1 MPDRR
6 PIVPLVVLMG
16 LAFCTP
22 PARAQAVLLKPARVF
37 DGVADE
43 PHAGWVVVV
52 EKGAITSAG
61 LEASVK
67 VPEGSK
73 TIDLPGCTLVP
84 GLIDAHSHL
93 LLHAYDE
100 AQWEDQVLLEPL
112 ALRVCRA
119 TNHLKLDLM
128 AGFTT
133 LRDLGTE
140 GAGYADVGLRQA
152 VEKGIVPGP
161 RLLVATRAIVAT
173 GTYAPSGFAP
183 EWHIPQ
189 GAEEADG
196 ETLRRVV
203 RDQIGRGADVIKVY
217 ADNARG
223 ATFSVD
229 ELKLIVETA
238 RSQSRPVSAHAT
250 TKEGMT
256 RAATAGV
263 STIEHGEGGD
273 AEVFKLMADRKVA
286 FCPTLTVFEATARFR
301 GYRPGVDREPARM
314 RQARGAFKAALASG
328 VTIINGSDV
337 GAFAHGELG
346 RELEL
351 MVDFGMTPTQALKAA
366 TSTAAGVLGL
376 GEKVGTI
383 KPGLRADLVARRR
396 RPDPRDRRRPQGEA
410 GDEGRRDPSPAI
422 AHRERRIGPSSGDRP
437 IARVIWVPGP
447 PG

>member
-1 MPDRR
+1 MTSRA
-6 PIVPLVVLMG
+6 VLLIPALLG
-16 LAFCTP
+16 LASSTSP
-22 PARAQAVLLKPARVF
+22 VQAQSVLLKPALVF

-43 PHAGWVVVV
+43 PYAGWAVLVQ
-52 EKGAITSAG
+52 KGAIAAAG
-61 LEASVK
+61 PEASMK
-67 VPEGSK
+67 VPDETR
-73 TIDLPGCTLVP
+73 TIDLPGCTLLP

-112 ALRVCRA
+112 ALRVARA

-183 EWHIPQ
+183 ELTIPQ

-196 ETLRRVV
+196 ENLRRVV
-203 RDQIGRGADVIKVY
+203 RDQISRGADVIKVY
-217 ADNARG
+217 ADNAKG
-223 ATFSVD
+223 ATFSID

-238 RSQSRPVSAHAT
+238 RSQGRPVSAHAT

-256 RAATAGV
+256 RAAYAGV
-263 STIEHGEGGD
+263 ATIEHGEGGD
-273 AEVFKLMADRKVA
+273 ADVFKLMAERKVA
-286 FCPTLTVFEATARFR
+286 FCPTLTVLEALARFR
-301 GYRPGVDREPARM
+301 GYRPGVDPESARM
-314 RQARGAFKAALASG
+314 KKARGAFKAALAAG

-351 MVDFGMTPTQALKAA
+351 MVDYGMTPVQALKAA
-366 TSTAAGVLGL
+366 TSTASSILGL
-376 GEKVGTI
+376 GEKVGAI
-383 KPGLRADLVARRR
+383 KPGLRADLVAVDG
-396 RPDPRDRRRPQGEA
+396 DPTRE
-410 GDEGRRDPSPAI
+410 I
-422 AHRERRIGPSSGDRP
+422 ASVRKVKLVMKDGVIHRQP
-437 IARVIWVPGP
+437 
-447 PG
+447 

>member
-1 MPDRR
+1 MPKSRSA
-6 PIVPLVVLMG
+6 LVLLLILMG
-16 LAFCTP
+16 LASPTRR
-22 PARAQAVLLKPARVF
+22 AQAQAVLLKPARVF
-37 DGVADE
+37 DGLADE
-43 PHAGWVVVV
+43 PHAGWVVLV
-52 EKGAITSAG
+52 EKGAIASAG
-61 LEASVK
+61 PEGSVK
-67 VPEGSK
+67 VPDGAR
-73 TIDLPGCTLVP
+73 TIDLPGCTLLP
-84 GLIDAHSHL
+84 GLIDAHTHL
-93 LLHAYDE
+93 LLHSYE
-100 AQWEDQVLLEPL
+100 EMSWEDQVLLEPL

-152 VEKGIVPGP
+152 VERGIVPGP

-217 ADNARG
+217 ADNAKG
-223 ATFSVD
+223 ATFSAE
-229 ELKLIVETA
+229 ELRLIVETA
-238 RSQSRPVSAHAT
+238 GSQSRPVSAHAT
-250 TKEGMT
+250 TREGMI

-273 AEVFKLMADRKVA
+273 AEVFALMAERKVA

-301 GYRPGVDREPARM
+301 GYRPGVDPEPARM
-314 RQARGAFKAALASG
+314 RKARAAFKAALAAD

-337 GAFAHGELG
+337 GAFAHGELA

-366 TSTAAGVLGL
+366 TSTASEALGL
-376 GEKVGTI
+376 GTKLGAI
-383 KPGLRADLVARRR
+383 KPGLRADLVAVE
-396 RPDPRDRRRPQGEA
+396 GE
-410 GDEGRRDPSPAI
+410 PARAI
-422 AHRERRIGPSSGDRP
+422 SAIRKVKLVMKDGVVHRQP
-437 IARVIWVPGP
+437 
-447 PG
+447 

>member
-1 MPDRR
+1 MPRHC
-6 PIVPLVVLMG
+6 PV
-16 LAFCTP
+16 TP
-22 PARAQAVLLKPARVF
+22 TLILGVIGVACLSSAASAQGPRARSPKPPAQAVVLKPARVF
-37 DGVADE
+37 DGVEAE
-43 PHAGWVVVV
+43 PRAGWVVLVRDGSIV
-52 EKGAITSAG
+52 GAG
-61 LEASVK
+61 PEASVK
-67 VPEGSK
+67 VPDGAR
-73 TIDLPGCTLVP
+73 TIDLPGCTLLP
-84 GLIDAHSHL
+84 GLIDAHSHI
-93 LLHAYDE
+93 LLHSYAE
-100 AQWEDQVLLEPL
+100 AEWDDQVLKEPL
-112 ALRVCRA
+112 ALRVARA

-140 GAGYADVGLRQA
+140 GAGQADVGLRQA
-152 VEKGIVPGP
+152 VEQGIIPGP

-173 GTYAPSGFAP
+173 RTYAPDGFAP
-183 EWHIPQ
+183 ELNIPQ

-238 RSQSRPVSAHAT
+238 RSANRPVSAHAT
-250 TKEGMT
+250 SREGMF

-273 AEVFKLMADRKVA
+273 AEVFRLMAERKVA

-301 GYRPGVDREPARM
+301 GYRPGLDTEPPRLAKARS
-314 RQARGAFKAALASG
+314 AFKLALQSG

-337 GAFAHGELG
+337 GPFPHGEQG

-351 MVDFGMTPTQALKAA
+351 MVDFGMTPVDALKSA
-366 TSTAAGVLGL
+366 TSIASGAIGL
-376 GEKVGTI
+376 GDKVGAI
-383 KPGLRADLVARRR
+383 KPGLRADLVAVDG
-396 RPDPRDRRRPQGEA
+396 DPT
-410 GDEGRRDPSPAI
+410 
-422 AHRERRIGPSSGDRP
+422 REISSVRKIRLVMKDGVVYP
-437 IARVIWVPGP
+437 EP
-447 PG
+447 

>member
-1 MPDRR
+1 LSTGLGKQRNDKDQPTPTHRESNMTSRAF
-6 PIVPLVVLMG
+6 PIIVALTG
-16 LAFCTP
+16 LASSTSL
-22 PARAQAVLLKPARVF
+22 AHAQAVLLKPARVF
-37 DGVADE
+37 DGVAGE
-43 PHAGWVVVV
+43 PHAGWVVLV
-52 EKGAITSAG
+52 EKGAIASAG
-61 LEASVK
+61 PADSVK
-67 VPEGSK
+67 APDGTR
-73 TIDLPGCTLVP
+73 TIDLPGCTLLP

-100 AQWEDQVLLEPL
+100 AQWEDQVLNEPL
-112 ALRVCRA
+112 ALRVARA

-161 RLLVATRAIVAT
+161 RLLVATKAIVAT

-183 EWHIPQ
+183 ELTIPQ

-196 ETLRRVV
+196 ENLRRVV
-203 RDQIGRGADVIKVY
+203 RDQISRGADVIKVY
-217 ADNARG
+217 ADNAKG
-223 ATFSVD
+223 ATFSID

-238 RSQSRPVSAHAT
+238 HSQGRPVSAHAT

-256 RAATAGV
+256 RAAYAGV

-273 AEVFKLMADRKVA
+273 ADVFKLMADRKVA
-286 FCPTLTVFEATARFR
+286 FCPTLTVLEALARFR
-301 GYRPGVDREPARM
+301 GYRPGVDPESARM
-314 RQARGAFKAALASG
+314 KKARGAFKAALAAG

-351 MVDFGMTPTQALKAA
+351 MVDYGMTPVQALKAA
-366 TSTAAGVLGL
+366 TSTASSALGL
-376 GEKVGTI
+376 GEKVGAI
-383 KPGLRADLVARRR
+383 KPGLRADLVAVDG
-396 RPDPRDRRRPQGEA
+396 DPTRE
-410 GDEGRRDPSPAI
+410 I
-422 AHRERRIGPSSGDRP
+422 ASVRKVKLVMKDGVIHRQP
-437 IARVIWVPGP
+437 
-447 PG
+447 